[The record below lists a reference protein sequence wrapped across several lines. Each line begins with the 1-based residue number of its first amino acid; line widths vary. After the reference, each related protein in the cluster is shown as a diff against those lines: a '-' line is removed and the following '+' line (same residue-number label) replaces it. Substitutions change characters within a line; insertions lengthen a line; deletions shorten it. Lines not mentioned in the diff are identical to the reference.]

1 MVGGLGVV
9 EICFIDGT
17 SETLEGVQSDFY
29 HGYYKYDQ
37 ETQLFVVFQSQKE
50 FESAFYPREFVK
62 SIKYIE
68 V

>member
-1 MVGGLGVV
+1 MV

-29 HGYYKYDQ
+29 HSYYKYNQ
-37 ETQLFVVFQSQKE
+37 EIQMFIVFQSQE
-50 FESAFYPREFVK
+50 ESESAFYPREFVK
-62 SIKYIE
+62 SIKYVE